1 MKKMVSVLMALAL
14 ALGVCCCAFAES
26 AALPAYT
33 FRGGD
38 PVSTAV
44 VKYLQETDL
53 GYETPE
59 GGILVP
65 TPIILKTEVTAEN
78 NGEPVEANVY
88 GNFWIFTYSLDGKAL
103 RTGPCGE
110 NPGVLK
116 LAKQNGEW
124 TVVSAEFVED
134 GDNYEENIRKFA
146 NGDKDLEDAYYLT
159 TGSSEES
166 VLPQYQ
172 RAVLVNY
179 VNENNLDITAF
190 QDYGQEPV
198 DLTN

>member
-14 ALGVCCCAFAES
+14 ALGVCCCAFAEP

-33 FRGGD
+33 FHDED
-38 PVSTAV
+38 PILTAV

-53 GYETPE
+53 GYEPPE

-78 NGEPVEANVY
+78 NGEPVEVNAY
-88 GNFWIFTYSLDGKAL
+88 GNFWIFTYALDGKTL

-124 TVVSAEFVED
+124 AVVSAEYVES

-198 DLTN
+198 DLTD